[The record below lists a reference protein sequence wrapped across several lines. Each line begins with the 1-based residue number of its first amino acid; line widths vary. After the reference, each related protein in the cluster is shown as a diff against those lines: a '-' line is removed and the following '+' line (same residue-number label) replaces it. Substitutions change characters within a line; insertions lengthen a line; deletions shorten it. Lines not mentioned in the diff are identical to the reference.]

1 MKKALLLFSALL
13 MTSMQMFA
21 DFKPQIIENAPFM
34 SVSENGKYGIFTI
47 DGIMLGIID
56 LENPENASIYM
67 DDRGSDYYQNEYL
80 PGYGTCVANDGTS
93 VGNAV
98 LYEPTG
104 ETTYASTD
112 NAVVYSNGE
121 LKILPSPRPDLFNMA
136 HAITPDGSVI
146 CGNVGND
153 NFGIDSKEIMVV
165 PAVWYRNAAG
175 EYDAPILLPH
185 PTTDFL
191 GGTPQYVTAVA
202 ISADGNTVAGT
213 VTATS
218 GFWCYPIVYKRDTST
233 GKWSYTLP
241 SLNLFYT
248 HPEVTVPADPGDY
261 PEQKNF
267 MTDEEKTAYTDALA
281 AWQAAGGNDWANYP
295 QLDDFM
301 TDEEKAAY
309 EAACAKYMIDK
320 EAYDSAVDQATAG
333 SITLTFN
340 NVVLSA
346 DGKLFASTYA
356 PDAGFG
362 PLAPAKTP
370 AKISPKY
377 SRLMSKGARKADK
390 TAHKEEGVEYTTA
403 TTFVFNLEDDS
414 YKTYTCED
422 GANVTCAAEN
432 GIFLGYGGDA
442 YTPLALVMDPQKG
455 VSKMQD
461 YYQTS
466 CPEMTAW
473 INENMAHEVE
483 TYDPETYEPITENM
497 VISGI
502 PFCTPDMTTLVSY
515 AFNTFDLT
523 SEAYYFGYVFQGL
536 PNAGTSSG
544 VKNVID
550 KNSQLG
556 VERGGII
563 NVNGQAYVEVFTS
576 NGSKVFAG
584 NVSGTV
590 NTGLRSGVYV
600 VRAKFADGKLGIC
613 KALF

>member
-1 MKKALLLFSALL
+1 MKKTLLLFSALI

-21 DFKPQIIENAPFM
+21 DFKAQMMQNAPFM

-56 LENPENASIYM
+56 LENPENAAIYM

-98 LYEPTG
+98 LYEPTS
-104 ETTYASTD
+104 ETTYTSTD

-121 LKILPSPRPDLFNMA
+121 LTILPSPRPDLFNMA

-153 NFGIDSKEIMVV
+153 NFGLDSKKIMMV

-175 EYDAPILLPH
+175 GYDNPVLLPH
-185 PTTDFL
+185 PDTDFL
-191 GGTPQYVTAVA
+191 GGTPQYVTANA
-202 ISADGNTVAGT
+202 ISADGNTIAGT
-213 VTATS
+213 ITATS
-218 GFWCYPIVYKRDTST
+218 GFWCYPIVYKRDVST
-233 GKWSYTLP
+233 GEWSYTLP

-261 PEQKNF
+261 PSMGDF
-267 MTDEEKTAYTDALA
+267 MTDEEKKAYNDALA

-309 EAACAKYMIDK
+309 EAACTKYMSDK
-320 EAYDSAVDQATAG
+320 EAYDSAIEQATAG

-362 PLAPAKTP
+362 PLAPAK
-370 AKISPKY
+370 ISPKY
-377 SRLMSKGARKADK
+377 SRFMNKGARNAGKVSR
-390 TAHKEEGVEYTTA
+390 EEGVEYTTA
-403 TTFVFNLEDDS
+403 TTFVFNLEDGS
-414 YKTYTCED
+414 YKTYTCAD

-432 GIFLGYGGDA
+432 GIFLGYSGDQ
-442 YTPLALVMDPQKG
+442 YVPEALVMDPVKG

-473 INENMAHEVE
+473 INENMVHEVE
-483 TYDPETYEPITENM
+483 TYDPETYEPITKNM
-497 VISGI
+497 IISGI
-502 PFCTPDMTTLVSY
+502 PFCSPDMTTLVSY
-515 AFNTFDLT
+515 AYNSFDYT
-523 SEAYYFGYVFQGL
+523 SDTYYFGYVFQGMPDAATL
-536 PNAGTSSG
+536 SS
-544 VKNVID
+544 VKNVIS
-550 KNSQLG
+550 KKSQLN

-563 NVNGQAYVEVFTS
+563 NVGGQAYVEVFTT

-584 NVSGTV
+584 NVSGAV

-613 KALF
+613 KAMF